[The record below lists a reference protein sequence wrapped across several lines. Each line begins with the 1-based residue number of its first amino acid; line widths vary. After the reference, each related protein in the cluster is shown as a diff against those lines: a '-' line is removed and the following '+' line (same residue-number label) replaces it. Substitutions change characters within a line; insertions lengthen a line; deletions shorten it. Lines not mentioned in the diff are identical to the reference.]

1 MNKSFRLVLKIESIE
16 LNFELEWSIAY
27 ILTSFSQKKWLY
39 DLKNLKYSIRVI
51 MDHTFG
57 TSMCFCVLF
66 EAWELQFQLQL
77 DWKE

>member
-39 DLKNLKYSIRVI
+39 DLKKLEI
-51 MDHTFG
+51 
-57 TSMCFCVLF
+57 
-66 EAWELQFQLQL
+66 
-77 DWKE
+77 